1 MNKINKNLLKPSTH
15 HFFLL
20 LARLVQFLHFF
31 LQSEQISN
39 AFISAPVTLPR
50 QSRKMQP
57 NGTRWCSSKNGWIF
71 LIGPIFYACVSAKK
85 NKVATPQKTRV
96 AGGTLRWAWKKHF
109 FQYKVVRNW
118 LFRGTPFFFEIFQVK
133 RFRHPELP
141 LPKGN
146 SCYYPIEIPF
156 M

>member
-15 HFFLL
+15 HFFSALGE
-20 LARLVQFLHFF
+20 ASSISSFF

-50 QSRKMQP
+50 QYRKMQP
-57 NGTRWCSSKNGWIF
+57 NGTRWCSSENGWIF
-71 LIGPIFYACVSAKK
+71 LIGPIFYVCVSAMK
-85 NKVATPQKTRV
+85 NKVATPQKHGSRGV
-96 AGGTLRWAWKKHF
+96 PWGERENIFSIQSSKK
-109 FQYKVVRNW
+109 
-118 LFRGTPFFFEIFQVK
+118 LIISGTPLFFLWNLSGQEIQTS
-133 RFRHPELP
+133 RAAT
-141 LPKGN
+141 PKGN

>member
-31 LQSEQISN
+31 LQSKQISN
-39 AFISAPVTLPR
+39 ALISAPVTLPR

-71 LIGPIFYACVSAKK
+71 LIGPIFYVCVSAKK
-85 NKVATPQKTRV
+85 NKVATPQKHGSRKIPW
-96 AGGTLRWAWKKHF
+96 GEPEKKTF
-109 FQYKVVRNW
+109 FQYKIVRNW

-133 RFRHPELP
+133 RFRHPGLP